1 MSEQRLRDKV
11 IVITGSTQGVGE
23 GIARR
28 CAEEGAAG
36 LVVCGRDQVRG
47 ETVARDLA
55 DLGCEAVLAA
65 GDLADVA
72 ICRQTIALCAERFGR
87 IDGLVNAAGLNV
99 PGHLHDTSVEL
110 WDRMFAVNA
119 RAPFVLTQE
128 AVRLMKA
135 KGSQGSIVNILS
147 IAIHGGMASLTP
159 YAASKG
165 ALATLTRNVACAHSF
180 DRIRCN
186 GIVLGW
192 TDTPG
197 EAEFQRLEGNP
208 DDWRERGAKELPFG
222 RLITPRDVAA
232 LCVFLLSEESG
243 IMTGALIE
251 CDQMVLGTFDI

>member
-1 MSEQRLRDKV
+1 MSGQRLRDKV

-28 CAEEGAAG
+28 CAAEGAAG
-36 LVVCGRDQVRG
+36 LVVCGRDRGRG
-47 ETVARDLA
+47 ETLVGELA
-55 DLGCEAVLAA
+55 EHGCETALAV

-72 ICRQTIALCAERFGR
+72 ACRQTIALCAERFGR
-87 IDGLVNAAGLNV
+87 IDGLVNAAGLNA
-99 PGHLHDTSVEL
+99 PGELHDTSVEL

-119 RAPFVLTQE
+119 RAPFVLMQE

-135 KGSQGSIVNILS
+135 KGTQGSIVNILS

-165 ALATLTRNVACAHSF
+165 ALATLTRTVACAHRAA
-180 DRIRCN
+180 RIRCN

-208 DDWRERGAKELPFG
+208 DDWRESAAKALPFG

-232 LCVFLLSEESG
+232 LCVFLLSAEAG
-243 IMTGALIE
+243 VMTGALIE
-251 CDQMVLGTFDI
+251 YDQMVLGTFDL